1 MTEDELFKLLKKVGE
16 LEMKQILESDE
27 AFDKFLRENPLT
39 RAERAQVKRAVERMI
54 ARLRKSD

>member
-39 RAERAQVKRAVERMI
+39 RAERAQAKRAVERMI